1 MANPH
6 KGARLA
12 KTLAKA
18 WRTILGPW
26 VQDNI
31 TASQSGVALKVA
43 AAANTGV
50 GMAQVRAGS
59 VVGIAASFTV
69 APAGSAL
76 TLTVTK
82 GGTPISG
89 CTLTVAPGATL
100 GRSTTFATGAYTF
113 AAGDVL
119 GVAITTDGSWTA
131 TTSDAVITV
140 EVETN

>member
-12 KTLAKA
+12 KALAKA
-18 WRTILGPW
+18 WRTILAPW

-31 TASQSGVALKVA
+31 GASQTAVALKVA
-43 AAANTGV
+43 AAANTGTS
-50 GMAQVRAGS
+50 MAQMRAGS
-59 VVGIAASFTV
+59 VVGIGASFTV

-76 TLTVTK
+76 TLAVTK
-82 GGTPISG
+82 NGSVISG
-89 CTLTVAPGATL
+89 CTLSVAPGATL

-131 TTSDAVITV
+131 TTSDVVVAV